1 MKKVILL
8 FVAIVSLSSITSC
21 SNDDDND
28 ASLIGKWQYSKEG
41 ISSNGQEVLTDYE
54 HTPGC
59 SKDYIQITATTV
71 TEHEFY
77 DEGGCTEETFM
88 TNYTRSGN
96 TLTVGTGS
104 DASVV
109 QIATLTGSTLKIT
122 YTDSDFP
129 GVLYVDVYTRVN

>member
-109 QIATLTGSTLKIT
+109 QIATLTDSTLKIT

>member
-1 MKKVILL
+1 MKKIILL

-28 ASLIGKWQYSKEG
+28 ASLIGKWQYTKEG
-41 ISSNGQEVLTDYE
+41 ISANGQEALTDYE
-54 HTPGC
+54 HAEGC
-59 SKDYIQITATTV
+59 TKDYIQITATTV
-71 TEHEFY
+71 TDHTFY
-77 DEGGCTEETFM
+77 NDGDCTEDTL
-88 TNYTRSGN
+88 TVNYSRNGS

-104 DASVV
+104 DASVA
-109 QIATLTGSTLKIT
+109 QIATLTDTTLKIT

>member
-1 MKKVILL
+1 MKKIILL

-28 ASLIGKWQYSKEG
+28 ASLIGKWQYTKEG
-41 ISSNGQEVLTDYE
+41 ISANGQEALTDYE
-54 HTPGC
+54 HAEGC
-59 SKDYIQITATTV
+59 TKDYIQITATTV
-71 TEHEFY
+71 TDHTFY
-77 DEGGCTEETFM
+77 NDGDCTEDTF
-88 TNYTRSGN
+88 TVNYSRNGS

-104 DASVV
+104 DASVA
-109 QIATLTGSTLKIT
+109 QIATLTDTTLKIT